1 VVTVESDEAGNV
13 SWADLKAKVEKYK
26 DSVGALMVTYPSTY
40 GVFEEGI
47 VDMINLIHEA
57 GGQVYMDGANMNAQV
72 GLTSPGFL
80 GADVCHLNL
89 HKTFCI
95 PHGGGGPG
103 VGAIG
108 VRKHLSPFLPGHPV
122 VPTGGS
128 GAGVKDHMSGPVS
141 AAPFGSAAIL
151 PIPWMYVTM
160 MGESGLRQAT
170 QHALLNANYMAQ
182 RLAKHYGIAFKG
194 SRGQVAHEFIID
206 LRPLKESVGIKEEDV
221 AKRLMDFGF
230 HAPTM
235 SWPVPGTLMV
245 EPTESED
252 KGELDRFCDALIIIR
267 KEIQDIADGKIAY
280 DDSPL
285 RHAPHTLAVI
295 TDDKWDRKYTREQGA
310 FPAPWIKRSK
320 TWPTVGR
327 VDNVWG
333 DRNLGTNCDCLPLA
347 YYAENPPA

>member
-1 VVTVESDEAGNV
+1 
-13 SWADLKAKVEKYK
+13 
-26 DSVGALMVTYPSTY
+26 MVTYPSTY

-47 VDMINLIHEA
+47 VDMINLVHEA

-108 VRKHLSPFLPGHPV
+108 VRKHLSPFLPGHAV
-122 VPTGGS
+122 VATGGT
-128 GAGVKDHMSGPVS
+128 GTAVKDHLTGAVS

-151 PIPWMYVTM
+151 PISWMYIRM
-160 MGESGLRQAT
+160 MGESGLRRAT
-170 QHALLNANYMAQ
+170 EQALLNANYMAQ
-182 RLAKHYGIAFKG
+182 RLAKHYSIAFKG

-206 LRPLKESVGIKEEDV
+206 LRPLKEAVGIREEDV

-252 KGELDRFCDALIIIR
+252 KGELDRFCEALITIR
-267 KEIQDIADGKIAY
+267 KEIQDIADGKISVE
-280 DDSPL
+280 DSPL

-295 TDDKWDRKYTREQGA
+295 TSDTWDRKYSREQGA
-310 FPAPWIKRSK
+310 FPAPWIKKAK

-327 VDNVWG
+327 VDNTWG
-333 DRNLGTNCDCLPLA
+333 DRHLGTNCDCLPLS
-347 YYAENPPA
+347 YYAETQ